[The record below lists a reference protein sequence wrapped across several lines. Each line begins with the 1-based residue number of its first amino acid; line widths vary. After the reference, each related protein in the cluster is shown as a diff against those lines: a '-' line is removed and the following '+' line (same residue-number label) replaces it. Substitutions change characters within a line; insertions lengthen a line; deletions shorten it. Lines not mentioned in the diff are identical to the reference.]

1 MLVIFYVMFC
11 HVNYIAT
18 CFGMESISDLLCQ
31 GISCDM
37 LYHGNY
43 VVTYCIIECV
53 SDILCHV
60 LSC

>member
-1 MLVIFYVMFC
+1 MFY
-11 HVNYIAT
+11 HVNYMAT
-18 CFGMESISDLLCQ
+18 CFGMEGISDLLCQ